1 MNTYKENYGND
12 NDITCSSS
20 RAVPA
25 ILLPVRGRS
34 GKVLQFCSRWHIAER
49 GQIPKEEAERKRAVY
64 AFLGTCTQDQ
74 IYDLFDSSAFNTIVK
89 DYVKLAL
96 KNTETDEETSEKIMQ
111 ELRWL
116 FDTKSSKEVLEQC

>member
-1 MNTYKENYGND
+1 MNGYIMQAETY
-12 NDITCSSS
+12 
-20 RAVPA
+20 R
-25 ILLPVRGRS
+25 
-34 GKVLQFCSRWHIAER
+34 VLAER
-49 GQIPKEEAERKRAVY
+49 GQIPKEEADRKRAVY

-116 FDTKSSKEVLEQC
+116 FDTKGSKEVSES